1 MFRKILIT
9 EDIDSIS
16 LSITAMLEK
25 NFDAEIINAKY
36 CDEGYLFIK
45 KAAQDEKPFDLVI
58 TDLSFKDDH
67 RDTTISS
74 GEDFIKKIREEFF
87 DLKII
92 VYSIEDRPFLIK
104 SLFNNSYINAYVAK
118 GRDSISELTD
128 AIHNVYYGNI
138 YLSPEFADVLKDQ
151 SVFEV
156 DKYDVEVL
164 KLLSEGFTQEDIS
177 VVFKQKNYPSPS
189 TSSIEK
195 KINKLKFMF
204 KANNSIHLVAITK
217 DMRLI

>member
-36 CDEGYLFIK
+36 CDEGYLLIK

-128 AIHNVYYGNI
+128 AIRNVYYGNI

-189 TSSIEK
+189 TSTIEK